1 MKGKNDILINLFEKV
16 QQTLNIEKTKFT
28 WGAKYV
34 AAMNE
39 YGQIG
44 VCATLGINIDG
55 VDLHK
60 PDFGSIKHRIAI
72 NALVNSYLNYSEE
85 FDGRGDIFATIN
97 FGKYQN
103 IVMIGYFG
111 SLARKFEGKGIT
123 LNIFDLDQLEMP
135 VLPMNKQVE
144 CLQKCD
150 CVIATSTSISNGTLT
165 GIIGNA
171 PNSADIF
178 LLGPSTPMDAL
189 MFAYPNIK
197 GLFGSV
203 FKPFDENP
211 LSIIA
216 QGEGTRQFMQYMEK
230 VYRVRKEG
238 N

>member
-39 YGQIG
+39 YGKIG

-72 NALVNSYLNYSEE
+72 NALVNSHLNYSEE
-85 FDGRGDIFATIN
+85 FDGRGDIFTTID
-97 FGKYQN
+97 FEKYKN

-111 SLARKFEGKGIT
+111 SLAKKFEGKGIT

-135 VLPMNKQVE
+135 VLPIAKQVE
-144 CLQKCD
+144 YLHRCD
-150 CVIATSTSISNGTLT
+150 CVIATSTSISNGTLN
-165 GIIGNA
+165 GIIENT

-178 LLGPSTPMDAL
+178 LLGPSTPMDSL
-189 MFAYPNIK
+189 MFTTPNIK

-203 FKPFDENP
+203 FKLHDQNP
-211 LSIIA
+211 LNIIA
-216 QGEGTRQFMQYMEK
+216 QGEGTRQFMQYMQK
-230 VYRVRKEG
+230 VYKIRK
-238 N
+238 